1 MITFPTS
8 VAEYI
13 HSIGMTSKT
22 VTAYLQLDE
31 FDNLVNWEGQPQQL
45 GVSDLTIGQPITEQ
59 LFFLEGMLPIPSNL
73 MLRFVSLSEQYY
85 AHVHIIPYEEGTYVL
100 LFDATLEYERQQ
112 KMLQQVNESKLLA
125 YHKNQ
130 LLCAMEDRYSNSVQS
145 TVEPL
150 KNNAPN
156 RTKHISGIVR
166 YICNFLT
173 FNKFR
178 YK

>member
-73 MLRFVSLSEQYY
+73 MLRFVSFGEYY
-85 AHVHIIPYEEGTYVL
+85 AHVHIIPYEKGTYVL

-112 KMLQQVNESKLLA
+112 KMLQQVNESKLSA

-150 KNNAPN
+150 KTNAPN
-156 RTKHISGIVR
+156 RTKHTSSIVR
-166 YICNFLT
+166 YIFNFLT

-178 YK
+178 CK